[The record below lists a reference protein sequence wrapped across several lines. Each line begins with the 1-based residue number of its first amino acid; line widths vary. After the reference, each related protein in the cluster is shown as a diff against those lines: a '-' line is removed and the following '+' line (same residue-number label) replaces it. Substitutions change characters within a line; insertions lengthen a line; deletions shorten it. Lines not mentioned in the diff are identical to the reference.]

1 MNKLYAALI
10 LFLIL
15 FILVFLVDY
24 FFVKRKYLKKANGK
38 KKTKKNKNNELTE
51 IAYLIGKFKLNKND
65 LNLDKLLIVISLVNA
80 LIISLVAVLVLLIN
94 IHIIVQLLIG
104 FILLIALIYA
114 IYELLGRYLVKGG
127 FKK

>member
-10 LFLIL
+10 LFLVL
-15 FILVFLVDY
+15 FIILFLVDY
-24 FFVKRKYLKKANGK
+24 FFVKRKYLKKLNGK
-38 KKTKKNKNNELTE
+38 KKSKKGKNNELTE
-51 IAYLIGKFKLNKND
+51 ILYLMGKFKLNKSD
-65 LNLDKLLIVISLVNA
+65 INLDKLLIVISLINA

-94 IHIIVQLLIG
+94 VHIIFQMLIG

>member
-10 LFLIL
+10 LFLVL

-24 FFVKRKYLKKANGK
+24 FFVKRKYLKKLNGK
-38 KKTKKNKNNELTE
+38 KKVKKNKNNELTE
-51 IAYLIGKFKLNKND
+51 IAYLIGKFKLNKDD
-65 LNLDKLLIVISLVNA
+65 LNLNKLLIVISLINA

-104 FILLIALIYA
+104 FILLIALIYS

>member
-10 LFLIL
+10 LFLVL

-38 KKTKKNKNNELTE
+38 KKVKKNKNNELTE

-65 LNLDKLLIVISLVNA
+65 LNLNKLLIVISLINA